1 MRFVEGARS
10 AKMERQIWET
20 RIKLSTLLG
29 CSGSLTSTETV
40 HLVNVGTPYLGL
52 KTGLAAVEVR
62 YGGRENRSSP
72 SRGKPGTWRRILAS
86 RKF

>member
-1 MRFVEGARS
+1 MRFVDGARS

-20 RIKLSTLLG
+20 RIRLSTLLG
-29 CSGSLTSTETV
+29 CSGSLTPTETV

-72 SRGKPGTWRRILAS
+72 SRGKPGTWRRILAR